1 MGYQGY
7 IPVLGLRFLT
17 GVELFFDD
25 IDKVL
30 FRLLGV
36 RGEGG
41 LLGLLV
47 VSLAGVTGVAGEP
60 TLFILQT
67 KHKIKQKNSLNI
79 ELVHTHVII
88 IFNIKTCMGVVIPVC
103 VYVYIY
109 ICVLMRIQGFHVC
122 LSLLKLC

>member
-67 KHKIKQKNSLNI
+67 KKLIK
-79 ELVHTHVII
+79 
-88 IFNIKTCMGVVIPVC
+88 
-103 VYVYIY
+103 Y
-109 ICVLMRIQGFHVC
+109 
-122 LSLLKLC
+122 